1 MFYYHRPSCITWQ
14 SRFSVRANGLWVY
27 GAAGRVKT
35 VIQYHT
41 IRHLTVQLSTCD
53 LISSVQSQRNSR
65 STFFVS
71 LCWQIT
77 RTSKAKLRNMTTAA
91 CCFRS
96 TSLPSSFS
104 IHKKFAVK
112 RNSNAV
118 SFMGLLSFSPK
129 TSSFS
134 TGLISISLKQ
144 RRSKNSFQGRIL

>member
-77 RTSKAKLRNMTTAA
+77 RTKQGKTQKHDDSCMLFSLHVFTFFILNSQKA
-91 CCFRS
+91 CCQEKLKRS
-96 TSLPSSFS
+96 V
-104 IHKKFAVK
+104 IHGFALVLAQ
-112 RNSNAV
+112 NQLFLHWPYLNFPQAEA
-118 SFMGLLSFSPK
+118 FEE
-129 TSSFS
+129 
-134 TGLISISLKQ
+134 LIP
-144 RRSKNSFQGRIL
+144 R